1 MRRDNIRRELR
12 VSKLKH
18 RQTNRLI
25 EFRLSRL
32 NIFLFDFT
40 HARRFASHI
49 LRMKLHEVKNPQAV
63 AKLVHSAFNTSLI
76 VSYARPFHK
85 SNDSA
90 GLRVSLWEA
99 VQTVLSHDDEIE
111 LHRRVIDKRDRVFAH
126 SDATAHEVEGFNYDG
141 ATVHFYTLADEPLTR
156 DEMRL
161 LGTMIGKWIKY
172 VEQLRSELKRKKQ
185 KGINE
190 ANS

>member
-12 VSKLKH
+12 VSKTKTK
-18 RQTNRLI
+18 TNKPPN

-32 NIFLFDFT
+32 NIFLFDFI
-40 HARRFASHI
+40 HARRFASYI
-49 LRMKLHEVKNPQAV
+49 LRRKLHGVKNPHAT

-76 VSYARPFHK
+76 VSYARPFHN
-85 SNDSA
+85 SNDPA
-90 GLRVSLWEA
+90 GLRVSLREA
-99 VQTVLSHDDEIE
+99 VQTVLSHDDEIA
-111 LHRRVIDKRDRVFAH
+111 LHCRVIDKRDRVFAH

-141 ATVHFYTLADEPLTR
+141 ATVHFYKLADEPLTR

-161 LGTMIGKWIKY
+161 LSTMIGKWIKY

-185 KGINE
+185 KGIN
-190 ANS
+190 NF